1 MKFSSFSLLG
11 VYRGATM
18 ALMPLTPLLLAWRQ
32 RQGKEDGRRLAER
45 SGIADVERPYGR
57 LAWLH
62 GASVGEAMAL
72 LPLVAKLRQQ
82 GMQVVVTTGTVT
94 SARILEERL
103 PPGAIHQFVPL
114 DVDRFVKRFLD
125 HWWPDL
131 VLFAESE
138 LWPNMLREIDARNI
152 PIVLVNAR
160 LSARSFERWKRLP
173 ATAAKLLSKI
183 DLCLAQSAADGA
195 RFSDLGAPRVV
206 VAGNLKYDVSA
217 LPADPA
223 EVARMQTMIGSRPMW
238 LAASTHDGEEKIALA
253 VHMELS
259 KKITNLVTVV
269 APRHAERG
277 AQIAALAVQNGVT
290 PLMRSKGDAIPPRA
304 QFYIADTMGEM
315 GLLYRLS
322 SIVFIGKSLAGAGG
336 QNPIEPAKLG
346 TAILHGPHVANFAE
360 VYHELD
366 RSNGAINVGDADTL
380 ARTLLSLLAD
390 GKRLRT
396 MVRNAG
402 ETVEQLG
409 GASDKI
415 MLAIEPYLLQ
425 SQIGQS

>member
-1 MKFSSFSLLG
+1 
-11 VYRGATM
+11 
-18 ALMPLTPLLLAWRQ
+18 
-32 RQGKEDGRRLAER
+32 
-45 SGIADVERPYGR
+45 
-57 LAWLH
+57 
-62 GASVGEAMAL
+62 
-72 LPLVAKLRQQ
+72 VAKLRQQ
-82 GMQVVVTTGTVT
+82 GIQVVVTTGTVT

-125 HWWPDL
+125 HWRPDL
-131 VLFAESE
+131 ALFAESE
-138 LWPNMLREIDARNI
+138 LWPNMLREIDARHI

-160 LSARSFERWKRLP
+160 LSARSFDRWKRLP
-173 ATAAKLLSKI
+173 ATAASLLSQI
-183 DLCLAQSAADGA
+183 DLCLAQSTADGA

-223 EVARMQTMIGSRPMW
+223 EVARMQAMIGSRPMW

-253 VHMELS
+253 VHIELS
-259 KKITNLVTVV
+259 RKIANLVTVV

-277 AQIAALAVQNGVT
+277 AQIAALAAQNGVT
-290 PLMRSKGDAIPPRA
+290 PLLRSKGDAIPPGA

-315 GLLYRLS
+315 GLLYRLA

-360 VYHELD
+360 VYQELD
-366 RSNGAINVGDADTL
+366 RSNGAVKVGDADTL
-380 ARTLLSLLAD
+380 ARTLLTLLAD
-390 GKRLRT
+390 GARLRT

-409 GASDKI
+409 GASDRI

-425 SQIGQS
+425 SQIGQH

>member
-1 MKFSSFSLLG
+1 MKSAFSLLG
-11 VYRGATM
+11 LYRGATT
-18 ALMPLTPLLLAWRQ
+18 ALMPLTPFLLAWRR

-45 SGIADVERPYGR
+45 SGVTRIERPGGR

-72 LPLVAKLRQQ
+72 LPLVSKLRQH
-82 GMQVVVTTGTVT
+82 GMQTLVTTGTVS

-114 DVDRFVKRFLD
+114 DVDRFVIRFLH
-125 HWWPDL
+125 HWRPDL
-131 VLFAESE
+131 ALFAESE
-138 LWPNMLREIDARNI
+138 LWPNMLREIGTRHI
-152 PIVLVNAR
+152 PIILVNAR
-160 LSARSFERWKRLP
+160 LSSRSFERWKRLP
-173 ATAAKLLSKI
+173 STASRLLSLI
-183 DLCLAQSAADGA
+183 DLCLAQSNVDGT
-195 RFSDLGAPRVV
+195 RFSDLGAPRVLV
-206 VAGNLKYDVSA
+206 TGNLKYDVSA

-253 VHMELS
+253 VHIELS
-259 KKITNLVTVV
+259 KRIPNLVTVV

-277 AQIAALAVQNGVT
+277 AQIAALAAQNGVT
-290 PLMRSKGDAIPPRA
+290 PLSRSKGAGIPSGA

-322 SIVFIGKSLAGAGG
+322 SIVFIGKSLAGTGG

-346 TAILHGPHVANFAE
+346 AAILHGPHVANFAE
-360 VYHELD
+360 VYRELD
-366 RSNGAINVGDADTL
+366 RCNGAIEIGDADTL

-390 GKRLRT
+390 GARLRT
-396 MVRNAG
+396 MVRCAG
-402 ETVEQLG
+402 ETVDQLG
-409 GASDKI
+409 GASNKI
-415 MLAIEPYLLQ
+415 MQAIEPYILQ
-425 SQIGQS
+425 SQIGRG